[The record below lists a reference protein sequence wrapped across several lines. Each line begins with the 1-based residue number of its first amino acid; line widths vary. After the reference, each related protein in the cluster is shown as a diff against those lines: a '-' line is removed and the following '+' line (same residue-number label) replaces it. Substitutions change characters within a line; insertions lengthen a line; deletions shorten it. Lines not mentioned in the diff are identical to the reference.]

1 MCCLNLIENLLLP
14 VQIFRVL
21 QAVQFKSLGQL
32 YFNLTELKGA
42 YNNGRIKSKSI
53 LGYSFSLFYF
63 SKFFIEGNRLLSILS
78 DYSSAVAAHLI
89 HMMQTNLPFYSSR
102 FGLQI

>member
-21 QAVQFKSLGQL
+21 QVVQFKSLGQL
-32 YFNLTELKGA
+32 HFNLTELKGT

-53 LGYSFSLFYF
+53 PGYSFSRFYF
-63 SKFFIEGNRLLSILS
+63 SKFFMERNRLLSILS
-78 DYSSAVAAHLI
+78 DYSAVAARLI
-89 HMMQTNLPFYSSR
+89 HMMQANLSFYS
-102 FGLQI
+102 FWTTNMN